1 VAVEQVFS
9 AMNAS
14 PFYDFDWKDSVGNYA
29 YLLPAGVISVNGRNP
44 NYYFQYSTG
53 KDETISVIQNIQAS
67 YRVNKFLDIESK
79 YGMNYEKEDVN
90 QVFFNQSKN
99 INILSR
105 GGVGVGNFSTNR
117 GGITNVS
124 YTTTFQNALTTANLH
139 FDFEKDFNLNLP
151 IVSTTLVG
159 YDYRKNVYK
168 QYNTTGD
175 GLQLYPIYNM
185 TQTDTRTVTLDFVRP
200 FVTFG
205 TFVNQAFDYGSI
217 AGVKGG
223 FRSDFSSAFGK
234 GATAKPFYN
243 LNGYVRLSELNLW
256 NNLKDSIPELK
267 LRAAYGEAGIQPG
280 AFDRY
285 ITLSTRQI
293 GNSLSFFTP
302 STQSNPDLTVET
314 SKETE
319 YGIDLT
325 FKLNKGNFLRNATFN
340 ATAWNKT
347 SSDIIFPI
355 DAPPSSG
362 GGGFLT
368 NAGSLKS
375 NGFTFALNLN
385 MYQSKNI
392 DWNFTTNFNQ
402 QRSVIKDIAGGQ
414 DVIVTSS
421 AGYGNYVLRGGE
433 KVGQLYGLKA
443 FTSVDQTKQ
452 DGTPYIAKADQGK
465 YQVVNG
471 YLVDTAT
478 RGIIFT
484 NELYPFGDPNPK
496 FNMSFINNFRF
507 KGFTLAFQF
516 DWVYGSHL
524 YNQSKEWMY
533 RDGIHGDYENKITV
547 NGQTAAFSNFY
558 TSAYADMFGSING
571 ARNAVKDYF
580 YEDASFLRLRNASI
594 SYDILSA
601 FISNISKNYSSLLA
615 EEIYGHAQNIQEW
628 IRK

>member
-1 VAVEQVFS
+1 
-9 AMNAS
+9 
-14 PFYDFDWKDSVGNYA
+14 
-29 YLLPAGVISVNGRNP
+29 
-44 NYYFQYSTG
+44 
-53 KDETISVIQNIQAS
+53 
-67 YRVNKFLDIESK
+67 
-79 YGMNYEKEDVN
+79 
-90 QVFFNQSKN
+90 
-99 INILSR
+99 
-105 GGVGVGNFSTNR
+105 VGVGNFSTNR
-117 GGITNVS
+117 GGITNTS

-168 QYNTTGD
+168 QYNTSGD

-185 TQTDTRTVTLDFVRP
+185 TQTDTRTVSLDFVRP

-217 AGVKGG
+217 AGIKGG

-256 NNLKDSIPELK
+256 NNLKDKVPELK

-601 FISNISKNYSSLLA
+601 VHLKYFKKLQFTVSGRNLWTRTKYTGMDPEVNSGASNSGFDRGVDYFSTPNSRTVQVGLNV
-615 EEIYGHAQNIQEW
+615 GF
-628 IRK
+628 